1 MRKIKY
7 LVFILGVF
15 LILNFNVSALEC
27 KYSDGKL
34 RATFKINEKKETA
47 SEAIINGRLKT
58 TDRAAD
64 KSGYRKIKNESQ
76 GIENWDEIFTPHD
89 TGVKI
94 YAQGQHYYLNY
105 KDCPP
110 YAILVDRTNEFD
122 FAVFTESHKSEF
134 EEYGKSKQG
143 YAIMPLVSSTKD
155 PVKDGTDN
163 DYKGGSC
170 AEYTEPTACENNQYF
185 ACIWNETEYGNYC
198 NTDTLLYVSCGRSFD
213 IPHQVPELIS
223 LLVNLLKIATPIIL
237 IIVSIITLFK
247 AITASKED
255 EIKKAQSS
263 LIKKIIA
270 AVMVF
275 FVISIV
281 QFVIMKVA
289 DSTDQGGLD
298 SCLSCFLNNDCEDTT
313 YYKTNVGGT
322 YICTHID
329 GSGTFTCKGNK

>member
-7 LVFILGVF
+7 LVFILGLF

-34 RATFKINEKKETA
+34 SATFTINEKKESVSRVTL
-47 SEAIINGRLKT
+47 SGRMT
-58 TDRAAD
+58 TTQGS
-64 KSGYRKIKNESQ
+64 KGYRDIGQTEPILNWNKTFKNSSPKVEIAAK
-76 GIENWDEIFTPHD
+76 GID
-89 TGVKI
+89 
-94 YAQGQHYYLNY
+94 YYRNFQ
-105 KDCPP
+105 DCPP
-110 YAILVDRTNEFD
+110 FSILADRKNGLN
-122 FAVFTESHKSEF
+122 FAVFTEDHKSEF
-134 EEYGKSKQG
+134 ENYGKSKQG

-163 DYKGGSC
+163 DYEGGSC

-198 NTDTLLYVSCGRSFD
+198 NTDTLLYVSCGGAFD
-213 IPHQVPELIS
+213 IPHKVPELIS
-223 LLVNLLKIATPIIL
+223 FLVNLLKIATPIIL

-247 AITASKED
+247 AITASKDD

-298 SCLSCFLNNDCEDTT
+298 SCLSCFLNNDCKDTT

-322 YICTHID
+322 YICTYID

>member
-1 MRKIKY
+1 MKKIKY
-7 LVFILGVF
+7 LVFILGLF

-34 RATFKINEKKETA
+34 SATFTINEKKE
-47 SEAIINGRLKT
+47 SVSNAIVDGELT
-58 TDRAAD
+58 STDET
-64 KSGYRKIKNESQ
+64 KIKNESQ
-76 GIENWDEIFTPHD
+76 GIENWDSIFEAGNINAKGKD
-89 TGVKI
+89 
-94 YAQGQHYYLNY
+94 YYINY
-105 KDCPP
+105 KECPP
-110 YAILVDRTNEFD
+110 YSIFVDRTGQFD
-122 FAVFTESHKSEF
+122 FAVFTKDHKSEF

-143 YAIMPLVSSTKD
+143 YAIMPLVYSSKE

-198 NTDTLLYVSCGRSFD
+198 NTDTLLYVSCGGAFD

-223 LLVNLLKIATPIIL
+223 FLVNLLKIATPIIL
-237 IIVSIITLFK
+237 IVVSIITLFK
-247 AITASKED
+247 ALASSKED

-298 SCLSCFLNNDCEDTT
+298 SCLSCFLNNDCEEAT

-322 YICTHID
+322 YICTYVD